1 MRSSVLQTDD
11 EQTSVPQVQFSVAD
25 DVDSVSPEEPGGL
38 REEVSGS
45 RRGSMNSMN
54 SSIASVGR
62 PQAGGEG
69 QAPPTLAVSTTFELT
84 ECWQT
89 KTTKA
94 SMKKLKDAVASA
106 LLDGN
111 GTESD
116 EESASETE
124 SESSSNASEP
134 GCIERCARRVR
145 GRMMRHMI
153 SPNAPFRSCWD
164 SFACMLVLYECVMIP
179 LSLFDLGTSLVLDF
193 IGWIVRLFWTL
204 DFPLSFFT
212 GYMLPGDVVEL
223 RPEKVIPHYARTWMS
238 LDVSMLCV
246 DWAEVAIGG
255 VGSLNAARMGK
266 TIKSIRMIRMMRLW
280 RLLNVNQ
287 LPESVRVLFHYYF
300 QSEVSRIVLGICKIF
315 IFLVWVN
322 HADHK
327 LQTPTLRKMSL
338 TVQVGLLSGR
348 TATVQANLEEA
359 VGTLKRRAETA
370 LEVGKGQLVHSSGGV
385 LDVLAPIKHARL
397 QDGDSLVLNISRVQL
412 QATLGAFAAVLGD
425 RSCVTWGDAGYGG
438 DSSSVQDQL
447 KNVQQIQASD
457 CAFAAILADGSVVT
471 WGAAGDGADSSAV
484 QSQLKNVQQIQ
495 ATESAFAAI
504 LDDGSVVTWGHS
516 ARGGDSSAVQN
527 QLKNVQQIQASDSA
541 FAAILAD
548 GSVVTWGFG
557 GDSSD
562 VKDQLKNVQ
571 QIQATSSAFA
581 AILADGSVVTWGG
594 ADSGG
599 DSSAVQDQLKNVQQ
613 VQATRRA
620 FAASLSDG
628 SVVTWGAAAYGGDSS
643 SVQGR
648 LRNVLQVMLTG
659 RDSSAA
665 QDQLQTVQQIQVLA
679 CAWYGVGDLSLQE
692 GSWLQQPRFQ
702 DLEIFPLYMLS
713 YHWYERTYSVCAL
726 LLCFILSA
734 SIVSSI
740 TTSMMRLSIARSKET
755 TKLAALKEYLKEN
768 HISSR
773 TALRVQRNAQHA
785 MDEMKRKH
793 APLGTV
799 EQESPTFARQMCFK
813 ACRGLSLSRADV
825 LFVSGVETNQ
835 MYFFTS
841 GKLNYFQD
849 IGNREEFYG
858 NFSERRTVSAGD
870 WACEASL
877 WTAWHH
883 RGTLQ
888 SRTQCS
894 VLTLDAGQFQSLATQ
909 FKEKSAPP
917 PKPSLSPRPAPP
929 QTLPLPS
936 PGSDALP
943 FLHEYAKRFLKVL
956 NVKAKE
962 ELTDL
967 YDPEYDISIVARES
981 REAAE
986 EARNSQSSAS
996 LTRGSSHGNHFSA
1009 VPSVSRRNQQHD
1021 KFWLTGI
1028 FGRRRDDKS
1037 AARDSIAA
1045 DGVMKIGSNNSC
1057 STDVYPSNVYERT
1070 YSVCALLLCFI
1081 LSASIVSSI
1090 TTSMM
1095 RLSIAR
1101 SKVWVIAMS
1110 IVAESNP
1117 CTVGYAA
1124 CPARPDLLE
1133 MSDLMI
1139 TFYPTVGEAICAHF
1153 RGNVRKLPGEARNY
1167 LGAYG

>member
-1 MRSSVLQTDD
+1 MTARPFPEKADKGRMPKAVAHQQTHGTTGLNLREGLGRRPGGTDFDAILQEGLQSLARQVQAHHEYLMQAKKHQPFHPQGARFSVAPSALDRPCSADVGSFRCQRPMKAAVASRPQQQQPPGVLQTDD
-11 EQTSVPQVQFSVAD
+11 EQTSVPQVQFSHVD
-25 DVDSVSPEEPGGL
+25 DVDSVSPEEPAGV

-45 RRGSMNSMN
+45 RRGSMN

-69 QAPPTLAVSTTFELT
+69 QAQPALAVSTTFELT

-322 HADHK
+322 H
-327 LQTPTLRKMSL
+327 
-338 TVQVGLLSGR
+338 
-348 TATVQANLEEA
+348 
-359 VGTLKRRAETA
+359 
-370 LEVGKGQLVHSSGGV
+370 
-385 LDVLAPIKHARL
+385 
-397 QDGDSLVLNISRVQL
+397 
-412 QATLGAFAAVLGD
+412 
-425 RSCVTWGDAGYGG
+425 
-438 DSSSVQDQL
+438 
-447 KNVQQIQASD
+447 
-457 CAFAAILADGSVVT
+457 
-471 WGAAGDGADSSAV
+471 
-484 QSQLKNVQQIQ
+484 
-495 ATESAFAAI
+495 
-504 LDDGSVVTWGHS
+504 
-516 ARGGDSSAVQN
+516 
-527 QLKNVQQIQASDSA
+527 
-541 FAAILAD
+541 
-548 GSVVTWGFG
+548 
-557 GDSSD
+557 
-562 VKDQLKNVQ
+562 
-571 QIQATSSAFA
+571 
-581 AILADGSVVTWGG
+581 
-594 ADSGG
+594 
-599 DSSAVQDQLKNVQQ
+599 
-613 VQATRRA
+613 
-620 FAASLSDG
+620 
-628 SVVTWGAAAYGGDSS
+628 
-643 SVQGR
+643 
-648 LRNVLQVMLTG
+648 
-659 RDSSAA
+659 
-665 QDQLQTVQQIQVLA
+665 VLA

-713 YHWYERTYSVCAL
+713 YHWSLTLFAGSTDVYPSNVYERTYSVCAL

-740 TTSMMRLSIARSKET
+740 TTSMTRLSIARSKET

-785 MDEMKRKH
+785 LDEMKRRTPEEDIELLAFISEPLRVELRFEITMPRLRKH

-849 IGNREEFYG
+849 ISNREEFYG

-909 FKEKSAPP
+909 FK
-917 PKPSLSPRPAPP
+917 
-929 QTLPLPS
+929 
-936 PGSDALP
+936 DALP

-986 EARNSQSSAS
+986 EARASYSSAS
-996 LTRGSSHGNHFSA
+996 LKRGSSNHFSA
-1009 VPSVSRRNQQHD
+1009 VPSVSRRNGNQPHD

-1045 DGVMKIGSNNSC
+1045 DGVMKIGSDNS
-1057 STDVYPSNVYERT
+1057 
-1070 YSVCALLLCFI
+1070 
-1081 LSASIVSSI
+1081 
-1090 TTSMM
+1090 
-1095 RLSIAR
+1095 
-1101 SKVWVIAMS
+1101 
-1110 IVAESNP
+1110 
-1117 CTVGYAA
+1117 
-1124 CPARPDLLE
+1124 
-1133 MSDLMI
+1133 
-1139 TFYPTVGEAICAHF
+1139 
-1153 RGNVRKLPGEARNY
+1153 
-1167 LGAYG
+1167 